1 MDDPGYYINY
11 HDGLPQYPKSNT
23 SLGSS
28 SSLGGGGLG
37 PPSSNKLPAE
47 FPSGKASQMMM
58 EPAAIF
64 FASKNETFRLGDNF
78 KTFHKRI
85 KSRVHKV
92 IQWVS
97 STNFIVFSL
106 IPSETLLL
114 F

>member
-28 SSLGGGGLG
+28 SSMGGGGGLG
-37 PPSSNKLPAE
+37 GGLSSSSKIPDN
-47 FPSGKASQMMM
+47 FPTGKASQMMM
-58 EPAAIF
+58 EPACIF

-92 IQWVS
+92 IQ
-97 STNFIVFSL
+97 
-106 IPSETLLL
+106 
-114 F
+114 